1 MLPIKIGGNMKK
13 KLPNTVVGNIGLYY
27 ICYELS
33 KRGWNVLPTSRNTR
47 GVDLVIY
54 NQKGDKK
61 HTIQIKT
68 LSKESPIP
76 LGKNLEHLIADF
88 LMVCVLGNNKPR
100 IFILRT
106 EDIKKREEIENQKEK
121 GQKKGF
127 WAVNSKNAWTEFS
140 NQYLDNW
147 RIIGDGF

>member
-1 MLPIKIGGNMKK
+1 MEN
-13 KLPNTVVGNIGLYY
+13 KLPNTVIGNIGLYY

-61 HTIQIKT
+61 YTIQVKT

-76 LGKNLEHLIADF
+76 LGKNLDHLIADF
-88 LMVCVLGNNKPR
+88 LMVCVLDDDKPR
-100 IFILRT
+100 VFILKT
-106 EDIKKREEIENQKEK
+106 KEIKDRKEIEQQREK
-121 GQKKGF
+121 GQEKGF
-127 WAVNSKNAWTEFS
+127 WAVNSKNAWIEFS